1 MKKKNN
7 LKSLV
12 VLSLLGSGWVPLF
25 SEPPQKANP
34 ESAKGK
40 EPTEIIKTLEQ
51 RKDISKQLQLLSALS
66 DEQLGH
72 RKIQPMLLSLLQD
85 NKLNKS
91 DRLEVFKLVA
101 DLAIPREIL
110 GQDDAAEAFLKV
122 EASLTSPNLKL
133 LCVETLLS
141 FDALKNSATEAKISA
156 LVQNIIAD
164 AALEAAKQKYPSTLH
179 AACLKSLNGSKAS
192 ASQMTS
198 IEKLLGGLSEL
209 SPTLRTALF
218 DVIASISEAKPASLK
233 KSTKNN
239 FSKTLLDALSA
250 HPAMAQVGASETEL
264 TCLKSLLPSFGKTLA
279 DDDNNAYLEKGVLE
293 LVKGLRHK
301 DLDIVRLSG
310 QALLQLSRANLPKFK
325 CELDTELIKCLS
337 ESDAKAAN
345 AAAKEGLYLELLS
358 GSLSQ
363 LLSASDHRSVDTRI
377 EKIIVLAH
385 RMVMTHASIEIR
397 IKALDVLFVIEPR
410 TFEGKILT
418 ADSRKTLKT
427 LIADCANA
435 MDNEQVKQ
443 SLPHL
448 VKRMSEALHEITG
461 RDFGTEGKL
470 WSDWLRK
477 DGKDF
482 F

>member
-1 MKKKNN
+1 MQKKNK

-12 VLSLLGSGWVPLF
+12 VLALLGSGWAPLF
-25 SEPPQKANP
+25 AEALAKADP
-34 ESAKGK
+34 EKAKGK
-40 EPTEIIKTLEQ
+40 EPTEIINSLEQ
-51 RKDISKQLQLLSALS
+51 RKDIAKQLELLSALS

-72 RKIQPMLLSLLQD
+72 RKIKPMLLSLLQD

-110 GQDDAAEAFLKV
+110 GQDDAAEAFLKI
-122 EASLTSPNLKL
+122 ESSLTSPNLKL

-141 FDALKNSATEAKISA
+141 FDALKNSATETKISS
-156 LVQNIIAD
+156 LVQSIIAD
-164 AALEAAKQKYPSTLH
+164 AALEAPKQKYSSTLH
-179 AACLKSLNGSKAS
+179 AACLKSLNGSKAT
-192 ASQMTS
+192 ATQMAS
-198 IEKLLGGLSEL
+198 IEKLLLSLPEL

-218 DVIASISEAKPASLK
+218 DVVGSISEAKPATLK

-250 HPAMAQVGASETEL
+250 QPAMTQLGSSETEL
-264 TCLKSLLPSFGKTLA
+264 TCLKALLPSFGKTLA

-293 LVKGLRHK
+293 LAKGLRHK
-301 DLDIVRLSG
+301 DLDVVRLAG
-310 QALLQLSRANLPKFK
+310 QALIQLSRSNLPKFK
-325 CELDTELIKCLS
+325 YELDTELIKCLS
-337 ESDAKAAN
+337 EVDTKAAN
-345 AAAKEGLYLELLS
+345 AVAKEGLYLELLS

-363 LLSASDHRSVDTRI
+363 MLGASDHRSVDTRI
-377 EKIIVLAH
+377 EKIIILAH

-410 TFEGKILT
+410 SFEGKILT

-427 LIADCANA
+427 LISDCANA

-443 SLPHL
+443 SLPQL

-461 RDFGTEGKL
+461 RDFGSEGKL